1 MFDEEDELAGPFG
14 YSWQHRQRRVY
25 DVVKAMI
32 PTATDDQVK
41 EFIDAMD
48 AIVEDK
54 SDDLVDRIERRGRH
68 DPDY

>member
-1 MFDEEDELAGPFG
+1 MFGDYEELDGPFG
-14 YSWQHRQRRVY
+14 YPFQHRQRRVY
-25 DVVKAMI
+25 DAVKAMI

-41 EFIDAMD
+41 EFIDAMGS
-48 AIVEDK
+48 IVEEK